1 MQIYLVFGYIT
12 YYLHCVISTCV
23 WWRSVS
29 TMWKP
34 GCFDSSFPYS
44 AYGVHRRGGN
54 RCTRHIQAI
63 WKQIKRCGAS
73 NSIRNRYVF
82 LNDVFLVFPCFFFVA
97 YGDEANLDDVDVHS
111 VTSNMKLYF
120 RRLAQ
125 PLIPSNMYRAFIEAA
140 SEFGF
145 LALVKLHVKFT
156 Y

>member
-1 MQIYLVFGYIT
+1 M
-12 YYLHCVISTCV
+12 
-23 WWRSVS
+23 
-29 TMWKP
+29 
-34 GCFDSSFPYS
+34 
-44 AYGVHRRGGN
+44 
-54 RCTRHIQAI
+54 
-63 WKQIKRCGAS
+63 
-73 NSIRNRYVF
+73 F